1 VGELDFLRD
10 LVVVFGVSIGI
21 VYAFDKLRVPAL
33 VGFLVAGTLIGPYGL
48 NIVRDI
54 SRVEVF
60 AEIGIVLLLF
70 TIGVEFSLAH
80 IRSFRSAVGG
90 GLLQIG
96 LAILLSAAV
105 GLGAGLPVNQAVLW
119 GFLTAMSST
128 AIVFK
133 MLSERNET
141 TSPHGMLATGVL
153 IVQDLAVVPMM
164 VLVPVLSLQREAP
177 VDERLG
183 RGAQMGAAEA
193 PQGPRRDADGTGV
206 KVQLPV
212 FGQVR
217 FHQMAKQS
225 QATILL

>member
-80 IRSFRSAVGG
+80 IRS
-90 GLLQIG
+90 
-96 LAILLSAAV
+96 
-105 GLGAGLPVNQAVLW
+105 
-119 GFLTAMSST
+119 
-128 AIVFK
+128 
-133 MLSERNET
+133 
-141 TSPHGMLATGVL
+141 
-153 IVQDLAVVPMM
+153 
-164 VLVPVLSLQREAP
+164 
-177 VDERLG
+177 
-183 RGAQMGAAEA
+183 
-193 PQGPRRDADGTGV
+193 
-206 KVQLPV
+206 
-212 FGQVR
+212 
-217 FHQMAKQS
+217 
-225 QATILL
+225 